1 MDFIGNLNENLDI
14 VLRDKIKVKKLL
26 SKISDKD
33 LAINISIYKKNRS
46 NRQNRYLWGVIVP
59 IVKNF
64 ILETEGKVLNKDE
77 TYYYIQ
83 SEVLGNRPNIVN
95 IMGTDVICIGGKRFS
110 DMNTSEFNEAVEMII
125 QYFAMLELDI
135 PYPNE
140 ENYFNNFLQ

>member
-14 VLRDKIKVKKLL
+14 VLRDKIRVKKLL

-33 LAINISIYKKNRS
+33 LSINISIYKKNRS

-64 ILETEGKVLNKDE
+64 ILETDGKVLSKDE
-77 TYYYIQ
+77 TYYYIH
-83 SEVLGNRPNIVN
+83 SEVLGNRPSIVN
-95 IMGTDVICIGGKRFS
+95 IMGKDVICMGGKRFS
-110 DMNTSEFNEAVEMII
+110 EMNTSEFNESVEMII
-125 QYFAMLELDI
+125 QYFSILDCEI

-140 ENYFNNFLQ
+140 ENFFNNFL